1 MDANMNEKRWE
12 YTNRY
17 LREVFGKQD
26 QHLVGLMDDAVE
38 HGLPSISITADV
50 GRLLMI
56 LTSMTRGRLSIEVG
70 TLGGYSGIWIARGLQ
85 ENGKLIT
92 IDCESKHADF
102 AQQQFAKAGV
112 GDRVE
117 TRVGRAMDVLT
128 ELGKELPP
136 GSVDV
141 VFLDA
146 EKVEYPDYW
155 KMIRPLIA
163 PGGLIL
169 ADNALG
175 AGDWWIDEE
184 KNTTRNAMD
193 RFNRLVAADPD
204 FETIAIP
211 MRQGVLIGRRM
222 H

>member
-1 MDANMNEKRWE
+1 MNEKRWE
-12 YTNRY
+12 YTNQY
-17 LREVFGKQD
+17 LREVFGEQD
-26 QHLVGLMDDAVE
+26 LHLARLMFDAVE
-38 HGLPSISITADV
+38 QGLPNIAISSDV

-56 LTSMTRGRLSIEVG
+56 LASMTRGNLAIEVG

-85 ENGKLIT
+85 NNGKLIT
-92 IDCESKHADF
+92 IDCEATHADF
-102 AQQQFAKAGV
+102 AKKQYEIAGV

-117 TRVGRAMDVLT
+117 TRVGQAMYVLT
-128 ELGKELPP
+128 ELTKELSTD
-136 GSVDV
+136 SVDV
-141 VFLDA
+141 IFLDA

-175 AGDWWIDEE
+175 AGGWWIDDED
-184 KNTTRNAMD
+184 NPTRNAMD
-193 RFNRLVAADPD
+193 RFNRLIAEDPD
-204 FETIAIP
+204 FEAIAIP